1 MVTGQPK
8 HFQGA
13 LNVGQHLAIQRTD
26 EEEVEKRIGRGK
38 GRSTGKRKRK
48 KKKQEEEDEEE
59 K

>member
-1 MVTGQPK
+1 VVTGQPK

-13 LNVGQHLAIQRTD
+13 LNVGQHLALQRTD
-26 EEEVEKRIGRGK
+26 EEVEKRIGRGK